1 MTQILTK
8 NRKKYT
14 VIEYDID
21 GKNIIFS
28 DTFNNMNDIADFYG
42 FSHDKIK
49 RIKDGYYIG
58 EKNKKH
64 RKTQKLLKISIFN

>member
-1 MTQILTK
+1 MTQSLK

-28 DTFNNMNDIADFYG
+28 DTFNSMFEIAEHYN

-58 EKNKKH
+58 DKKKIH
-64 RKTQKLLKISIFN
+64 RKTQNLLKISIFN